1 MYLLGAASYLHTLW
15 RSRAAQFADPAD
27 HETSKKL
34 LWFLTIVATAG
45 AVSGIVSISLA
56 PVVGLGA
63 NVALG
68 LATFALAILMILV
81 SERSLAQI
89 YKNNYLYADSD
100 DSQPSS

>member
-1 MYLLGAASYLHTLW
+1 M
-15 RSRAAQFADPAD
+15 
-27 HETSKKL
+27 